1 MPSCYPWLYPALTH
15 LDISFND
22 NITGE
27 CLQRDTISFLLWG
40 SEYINTEYTGFSDD
54 LIRETGYFEDK
65 VADGT

>member
-1 MPSCYPWLYPALTH
+1 MTNYV
-15 LDISFND
+15 
-22 NITGE
+22 GE